1 MSDTASNKKRLV
13 KKIAKENASANK
25 QAATDAV
32 AGTAQAEQSEAT
44 NPEANLAIEVASGT

>member
-44 NPEANLAIEVASGT
+44 NPEANLAIEVANGT